1 MKHSSQFLLS
11 ILLFSQQLAVVFSQH
26 RCGSDFGG
34 ATCAD
39 GGFPTY
45 CCSSAGWCGT
55 TDAYCGIG
63 CQSGPCTSGPTP
75 PTPTPPSPP
84 PPTGNFNYNYCGSD
98 WANANQQCGETCFS
112 GSGCSSGSCFADA
125 TACPPVYD
133 GPPPP
138 PSPTPNPTPPVPTT
152 PAPSP
157 TTAVARDDSRLVAY
171 LGNWQS
177 CPTEAQVAPYTHIVI
192 AFAVSYTWAPQ
203 KNNCDQNCNIQD
215 PLICNNAPN
224 AALVQQWQAAGKKV
238 ILSFGGA
245 GMGGSW
251 NGDNNNCWDYCFGK
265 EEQVAANL
273 VQIVKDHNY
282 DGVDID
288 YEYCYNTAGGAH
300 GGCGQVTAAYSDAAA
315 QNFLSGLTSSL
326 RQRLDE
332 ATVQTS
338 KHYELSHVPMDS
350 DMVPSSPYYQILK
363 AQHWNVNYVAVQFY
377 NSITRPALDGFDGS
391 GSGQVSASSIYTNIA
406 NDIFPGQPDKV
417 VFGYCV
423 SDCSGTGSN
432 ASGSQAAQVMDEI
445 KTYNNGEFACNGGAF
460 FWVME
465 HDGGNHFSNPVSA
478 VLETTSGCL
487 VSPPPPPP
495 APTTSAPTN
504 PPTAVPTTG
513 PTNPPTA
520 VPTSEPTNP
529 PTAVPTTEPTTAPP
543 TSTVAMYVC
552 AKNEPLA
559 ATICA
564 EGSTA
569 ADQCLSEGEGTSCGR
584 GGKRCWW
591 NLECPGEGP
600 PPPSPP
606 SPPSPTPPPVT
617 PNPTAGGCPVCSATG
632 LPCCGN
638 CVSGGK
644 PSNRGCFLE

>member
-1 MKHSSQFLLS
+1 MIIPYLAALEKTSQQPTYQSNNRNNMKHSSIQFLLS
-11 ILLFSQQLAVVFSQH
+11 ILLSSQQLAVVFSQV
-26 RCGSDFGG
+26 RCGSDFDD
-34 ATCAD
+34 ATCSAQGFD
-39 GGFPTY
+39 GY

-55 TDAYCGIG
+55 TDAYCGTG
-63 CQSGPCTSGPTP
+63 CQSGPCTSGP
-75 PTPTPPSPP
+75 PPSP
-84 PPTGNFNYNYCGSD
+84 T
-98 WANANQQCGETCFS
+98 
-112 GSGCSSGSCFADA
+112 
-125 TACPPVYD
+125 
-133 GPPPP
+133 P
-138 PSPTPNPTPPVPTT
+138 PSPTPNPTPPAPTT

-177 CPTEAQVAPYTHIVI
+177 CPSEAQVAPYTHIVI
-192 AFAVSYTWAPQ
+192 AFAVSYTWAPT

-251 NGDNNNCWDYCFGK
+251 SGDVNNCWDYCFGK
-265 EEQVAANL
+265 EEQVADRL
-273 VQIVKDHNY
+273 VQIVKNHNF

-288 YEYCYNTAGGAH
+288 YEYCYDTAGGRH

-326 RQRLDE
+326 RQKLDE

-363 AQHWNVNYVAVQFY
+363 AQHWNMNYVAVQFY

-406 NDIFPGQPDKV
+406 NDIFPEQPDKV
-417 VFGYCV
+417 VFGFCLD
-423 SDCSGTGSN
+423 DCSTTGSN

-445 KTYNNGEFACNGGAF
+445 KTYNNGEFDCNGGAF

-504 PPTAVPTTG
+504 PPTAVPT
-513 PTNPPTA
+513 A
-520 VPTSEPTNP
+520 
-529 PTAVPTTEPTTAPP
+529 EPTTAPP

-569 ADQCLSEGEGTSCGR
+569 ADQCLSEGEGTSCGNGR
-584 GGKRCWW
+584 KRCWW

-617 PNPTAGGCPVCSATG
+617 PSPTAGGCPVCSATG
-632 LPCCGN
+632 LPCCDN

-644 PSNRGCFLE
+644 PSNRGCFP